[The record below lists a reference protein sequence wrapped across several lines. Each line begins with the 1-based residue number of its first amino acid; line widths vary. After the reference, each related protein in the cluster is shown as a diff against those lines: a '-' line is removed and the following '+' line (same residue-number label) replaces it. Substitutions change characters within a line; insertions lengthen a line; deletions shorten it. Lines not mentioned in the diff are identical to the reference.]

1 MSGWHRVGVRR
12 QRLAFAPLAPAI
24 AAPPCPQPAPP
35 PRARLPS
42 LRPGPPRAPPLW
54 GSSGAAAGPATPQS
68 SFARSESGG
77 RPTIIRFHARFD
89 VFRPKCTLIRGR
101 NNSSRR
107 VSDGLL
113 PDSDRSRRV
122 LKKGTPQQPVGR
134 GEALEGDREQTYAPP
149 PPESAAVERH
159 GSTSR
164 RAAVCLLLGGN
175 TRRPA
180 SQTRSVRIQCGVARH
195 EFCSPTQV

>member
-1 MSGWHRVGVRR
+1 MSGWHRVDVSR
-12 QRLAFAPLAPAI
+12 QRLPFAPLALAI

-35 PRARLPS
+35 PRARYPS
-42 LRPGPPRAPPLW
+42 LRPVPPRAPPLW

-77 RPTIIRFHARFD
+77 RPTIIRFHARFA

-101 NNSSRR
+101 NNSNRR

-122 LKKGTPQQPVGR
+122 LKKRDAAAASWPRRSAGR
-134 GEALEGDREQTYAPP
+134 RPGANLRTT
-149 PPESAAVERH
+149 AAGKRRRERH

-164 RAAVCLLLGGN
+164 RATVCLLLGGN

-180 SQTRSVRIQCGVARH
+180 SQTRSVRIQCGVARQ
-195 EFCSPTQV
+195 EFCSPPQM